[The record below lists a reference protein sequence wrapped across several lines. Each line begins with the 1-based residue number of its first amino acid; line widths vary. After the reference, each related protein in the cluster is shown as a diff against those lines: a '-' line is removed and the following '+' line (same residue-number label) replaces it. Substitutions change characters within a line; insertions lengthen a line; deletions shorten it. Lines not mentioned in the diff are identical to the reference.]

1 MAHSKSRSRLWASP
15 LLTGLALGLVM
26 GAAVLAAPVQAGCEG
41 SKIETEVTTLSLGQP
56 SAPRPALQLTLTDTP
71 TVGLNADPLTLG
83 RALLRDALRLRLSDV
98 TVSSEEVTGFR
109 VFLNAPGEV
118 ANLTAE
124 DPSFAG
130 SVAFFP
136 IAKPGMPAGSF
147 VLDLDQA
154 LDRSLSRND
163 LRSDA
168 PVTLTLV
175 PIGPADAAIGL
186 GGSELLSK

>member
-1 MAHSKSRSRLWASP
+1 MAHSKSRSRHWASP
-15 LLTGLALGLVM
+15 RLMGLASGLVM

-41 SKIETEVTTLSLGQP
+41 SEIETEVTTLSLGQP
-56 SAPRPALQLTLTDTP
+56 SDLRPVLRLTLADAQAE
-71 TVGLNADPLTLG
+71 GLSADPLTLG
-83 RALLRDALRLRLSDV
+83 GALLRDALRLRLSDV
-98 TVSSEEVTGFR
+98 TVSSEAVTGFR
-109 VFLNAPGEV
+109 IFLNAPRGV
-118 ANLTAE
+118 ADLTAE

-136 IAKPGMPAGSF
+136 IAQPGMPAGSF

-154 LDRSLSRND
+154 LDRSLSRDD

-168 PVTLTLV
+168 LVTLTLV